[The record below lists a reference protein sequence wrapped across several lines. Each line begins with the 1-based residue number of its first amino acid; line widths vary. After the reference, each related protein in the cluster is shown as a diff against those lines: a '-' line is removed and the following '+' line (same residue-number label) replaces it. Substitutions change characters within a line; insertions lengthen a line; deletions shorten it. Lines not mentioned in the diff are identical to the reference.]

1 MTAPKMEASP
11 EDARLIRLIA
21 ARAVETSDPDFKRSR
36 LLVEMD
42 LTATHLNGCP
52 LRLRELLG
60 EGPGNFWHD
69 INGIERHL
77 DRSTGQLT
85 AHFSPRCSR

>member
-1 MTAPKMEASP
+1 MDASP
-11 EDARLIRLIA
+11 QEARLIRLIA
-21 ARAVETSDPDFKRSR
+21 ARAVETADPDLKRSQ

-60 EGPGNFWHD
+60 AGDTNFWHD

-77 DRSTGQLT
+77 DRTTGQLGGF
-85 AHFSPRCSR
+85 FSPRCSR